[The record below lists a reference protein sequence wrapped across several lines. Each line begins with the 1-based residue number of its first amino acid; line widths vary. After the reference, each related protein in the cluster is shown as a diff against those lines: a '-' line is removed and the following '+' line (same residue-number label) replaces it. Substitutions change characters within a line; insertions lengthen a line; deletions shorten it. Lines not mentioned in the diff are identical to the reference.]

1 MNNKIQQPASFISID
16 AVPACI
22 VRSGGRNLALH
33 YDCYPTPLGDM
44 VLAASSYGVSH
55 ALFES
60 GKDALTRL
68 QKDYPQADIIRK
80 HDPHHLAALRFFD
93 PDTKAT
99 PLKLVL
105 KGTRFQR
112 AVWRAL
118 LDVAPGQVS
127 SYAAIARAIDKPKA
141 FRAVGSAVGSNPVT
155 FFIPCHRIMASNG
168 TLGGYYWGLD
178 KKRQILDWEATNF
191 SAAAPIAS

>member
-1 MNNKIQQPASFISID
+1 MNKKNKRPAEFISID
-16 AVPACI
+16 AMPHCI
-22 VRSGGRNLALH
+22 VSSGGRNLALH
-33 YDCYPTPLGDM
+33 YDRYPTPLGDM
-44 VLAASSYGVSH
+44 VLAASSYGLSH

-60 GKDALTRL
+60 GKQAEARL
-68 QKDYPQADIIRK
+68 QKDYPKADIIRK

-93 PDTKAT
+93 QDEPLT

-112 AVWRAL
+112 VVWRAL
-118 LDVAPGQVS
+118 LDVGPGQVS

-141 FRAVGSAVGSNPVT
+141 FRAVGSAVGSNPVS
-155 FFIPCHRIMASNG
+155 FFVPCHRILASNG

-178 KKRQILDWEATNF
+178 KKRQLLDWEAANF
-191 SAAAPIAS
+191 NAAMVS